1 MTSLTLENSSQDHN
15 QSGTLYVVP
24 TPIGNLEDLTIRSLN
39 ILKTVDL
46 IGAEDTRNTRKL
58 LSHYEVHCPLTS
70 YHEHSEQ
77 SKLDY
82 LVSELKNG
90 KQVAIV
96 SDAGMPGISDPGTV
110 LIQRAIEEDINVV
123 VLPGANAALCA
134 LVGSGLPTDQFYF
147 YGFLPR
153 KNKERKQAWDELLM
167 QKSTIILYESPYR
180 LVDTLKEL
188 KEHLGNRRMAVA
200 RELTKKFEEYIRG
213 SVDEVLEWAKT
224 GIIKG
229 EFCLVVEGSDDIILN
244 DTEWWKELTINE
256 HVDHYIES
264 EQLMSKEAIKKVA
277 KDRGLQK
284 RDIYQIY
291 HKIDK

>member
-1 MTSLTLENSSQDHN
+1 MPSLTLENSSQDHN

-70 YHEHSEQ
+70 YHEHSDQ

-153 KNKERKQAWDELLM
+153 KNKERKQAWDELLK

-277 KDRGLQK
+277 KDRGLHK
-284 RDIYQIY
+284 RAIYQIY

>member
-1 MTSLTLENSSQDHN
+1 MPSLTLENSSQDHN

-70 YHEHSEQ
+70 YHEHSDQ

-123 VLPGANAALCA
+123 VLPGAKCCSLCTCWFRSTYRSI
-134 LVGSGLPTDQFYF
+134 LLLW
-147 YGFLPR
+147 FLPR
-153 KNKERKQAWDELLM
+153 KNK
-167 QKSTIILYESPYR
+167 
-180 LVDTLKEL
+180 
-188 KEHLGNRRMAVA
+188 
-200 RELTKKFEEYIRG
+200 
-213 SVDEVLEWAKT
+213 
-224 GIIKG
+224 
-229 EFCLVVEGSDDIILN
+229 
-244 DTEWWKELTINE
+244 NE
-256 HVDHYIES
+256 NKPGTNY
-264 EQLMSKEAIKKVA
+264 
-277 KDRGLQK
+277 
-284 RDIYQIY
+284 
-291 HKIDK
+291 

>member
-70 YHEHSEQ
+70 YHEHSDQ

-153 KNKERKQAWDELLM
+153 KNKERKQAWDELLK
-167 QKSTIILYESPYR
+167 QKSTIIL
-180 LVDTLKEL
+180 
-188 KEHLGNRRMAVA
+188 
-200 RELTKKFEEYIRG
+200 
-213 SVDEVLEWAKT
+213 
-224 GIIKG
+224 
-229 EFCLVVEGSDDIILN
+229 
-244 DTEWWKELTINE
+244 
-256 HVDHYIES
+256 
-264 EQLMSKEAIKKVA
+264 
-277 KDRGLQK
+277 
-284 RDIYQIY
+284 
-291 HKIDK
+291 

>member
-1 MTSLTLENSSQDHN
+1 MPSLTLENSSQDHN

-70 YHEHSEQ
+70 YHEHSDQ

-153 KNKERKQAWDELLM
+153 KNKERKQAWDELLK

-229 EFCLVVEGSDDIILN
+229 EFCLVVEGSDGIVLN

>member
-1 MTSLTLENSSQDHN
+1 MPSLTLENSSQDHN

-39 ILKTVDL
+39 ILKAVDL

-70 YHEHSEQ
+70 YHEHSDQ

-153 KNKERKQAWDELLM
+153 KNKERKQAWDELLK

>member
-1 MTSLTLENSSQDHN
+1 MTLENSSQDHN

-70 YHEHSEQ
+70 YHEHSDQ

-153 KNKERKQAWDELLM
+153 KNKERKQAWDELLK

>member
-1 MTSLTLENSSQDHN
+1 MTLENSSQDHN

-58 LSHYEVHCPLTS
+58 LSHYEIHCPLTS

-229 EFCLVVEGSDDIILN
+229 EFCLVVEGSDGIVLN

>member
-1 MTSLTLENSSQDHN
+1 MPSLTLENSSQDHN

-39 ILKTVDL
+39 ILKAVDL

-70 YHEHSEQ
+70 YHEHSDQ

-153 KNKERKQAWDELLM
+153 KNKERKQAWDELLK

-277 KDRGLQK
+277 KDRGLHK
-284 RDIYQIY
+284 RAIYQIY

>member
-1 MTSLTLENSSQDHN
+1 LTLENSSQDHN

-70 YHEHSEQ
+70 YHEHSDQ

-153 KNKERKQAWDELLM
+153 KNKERKQAWDELLK